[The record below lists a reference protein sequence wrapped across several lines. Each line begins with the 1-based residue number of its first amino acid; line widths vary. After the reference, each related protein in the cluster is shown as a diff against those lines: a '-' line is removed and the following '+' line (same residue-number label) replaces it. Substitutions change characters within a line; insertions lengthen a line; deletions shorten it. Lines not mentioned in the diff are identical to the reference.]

1 MRSVGPLLFTS
12 LVFVGFYVLAI
23 RPQQRRFRALQQ
35 VQASLTP
42 GRRVMTTAGLY
53 GTVTSV
59 DDDTVGLEV
68 APGVEVRHARAAVAR
83 TIDDDAATTD

>member
-1 MRSVGPLLFTS
+1 VRSVGPLVFTS
-12 LVFVGFYVLAI
+12 LVFVGFYLLAI

-35 VQASLTP
+35 VQTSLVP

-59 DDDTVGLEV
+59 EDDVVGLEV
-68 APGVEVRHARAAVAR
+68 APGVELRWARAAVAR
-83 TIDDDAATTD
+83 TLDDDAPTTD

>member
-1 MRSVGPLLFTS
+1 MGPLVFTS
-12 LVFVGFYVLAI
+12 LLFLGFYLLAI

-35 VQASLTP
+35 VQASLAP
-42 GRRVMTTAGLY
+42 GSRVMTTAGLY

-59 DDDTVGLEV
+59 EDDIVGLEV

-83 TIDDDAATTD
+83 TLDDDAPATD